1 MNEKPEA
8 HLISDVAAKA
18 ALEVARAR
26 DRTARLRELEPL
38 LIPWNNLPPVLC
50 LSRASLAR
58 MRVRGAFGPEV
69 IRAGRKLLVRADELR
84 RWVDAGMPNRST
96 WIAMQGASR
105 RQIG

>member
-1 MNEKPEA
+1 
-8 HLISDVAAKA
+8 
-18 ALEVARAR
+18 
-26 DRTARLRELEPL
+26 
-38 LIPWNNLPPVLC
+38 
-50 LSRASLAR
+50 